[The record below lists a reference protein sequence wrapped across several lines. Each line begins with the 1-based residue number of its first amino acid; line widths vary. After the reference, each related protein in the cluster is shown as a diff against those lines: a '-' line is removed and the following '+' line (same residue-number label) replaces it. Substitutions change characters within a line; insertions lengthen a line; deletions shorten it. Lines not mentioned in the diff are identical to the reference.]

1 MISHIFALITMLK
14 FYKRIK
20 FENLVILGGI
30 LECFL
35 LLIALFTR
43 YEMPLE
49 TGIAIQI
56 FIVLYILRRLFRI
69 IQQEIYGVTFP
80 LYQM

>member
-1 MISHIFALITMLK
+1 MISHIIALIKMLK

-20 FENLVILGGI
+20 FENLVIFGGI
-30 LECFL
+30 IECIL

-43 YEMPLE
+43 YEIPLE

-69 IQQEIYGVTFP
+69 IQNEIYGAHFP
-80 LYQM
+80 LYNL

>member
-1 MISHIFALITMLK
+1 MLK

-20 FENLVILGGI
+20 FENLVIFGGI
-30 LECFL
+30 IECIL

-43 YEMPLE
+43 YEIPLE

-56 FIVLYILRRLFRI
+56 FIVIYIIKRLFRI
-69 IQQEIYGVTFP
+69 IQQEIYGSQFP
-80 LYQM
+80 YYKM

>member
-20 FENLVILGGI
+20 FENLVILAGI
-30 LECFL
+30 LECIL

-69 IQQEIYGVTFP
+69 IQQEIYGVTFS

>member
-20 FENLVILGGI
+20 FENLVILAGI
-30 LECFL
+30 LECIL